1 MSLRRRFAVA
11 VPEYGCAARHNL
23 DRLAT
28 ASSHVHH
35 IGEIQMTT
43 LAVPAALSDEALQRE
58 SAVAQAHIR
67 RHRHVIIALRVA
79 VLLLILG
86 GWELAARQKWIDP
99 FFYSQPSLIWDQIA
113 EWLRNGTSQGPLW
126 LQVAVTLEETIIGFL
141 IGAIGGVICGIVL
154 GRNKLLSEV
163 FSLYIQIANSIPRVV
178 LGSVFVIALGLGM
191 ASKVALA
198 VVMVFFVVFGNAFQ
212 GVREADK
219 YMIANA
225 QILGASRRQLT
236 TAVVIPSAMSWIL
249 ASLHVS
255 FGFALVGAV
264 VGEFLGA
271 KQGIGLLISTAQGAF
286 NASGVFAAMIVLA
299 VVALAADFLL
309 TGLEKR
315 LLKWR
320 PAAF

>member
-1 MSLRRRFAVA
+1 MASRNSTLNMSFDSLSPAKAEQIAQRQLRQ
-11 VPEYGCAARHNL
+11 RHAL
-23 DRLAT
+23 I
-28 ASSHVHH
+28 
-35 IGEIQMTT
+35 IG
-43 LAVPAALSDEALQRE
+43 
-58 SAVAQAHIR
+58 
-67 RHRHVIIALRVA
+67 LRIL
-79 VLLLILG
+79 VLIVVLG
-86 GWELAARQKWIDP
+86 GWEVAGRQKWIDP
-99 FFYSQPSLIWDQIA
+99 FFFSMPSLIFLQIVD
-113 EWLRNGTSQGPLW
+113 WFQNGTSQGPL
-126 LQVAVTLEETIIGFL
+126 LVQVWVTLEETLLGFL
-141 IGAIGGVICGIVL
+141 IGSAGGIVCGVVL
-154 GRNKLLSEV
+154 GRNKLLSDV
-163 FSLYIQIANSIPRVV
+163 FSIYIKVANSIPRVV

-212 GVREADK
+212 GVREADR

-225 QILGASRRQLT
+225 QILGASKRQVT
-236 TAVVIPSAMSWIL
+236 TAVVIPSALSWIL

-264 VGEFLGA
+264 VGEFLGS

-299 VVALAADFLL
+299 VVALSTDYLL
-309 TGLEKR
+309 TALEKR

>member
-1 MSLRRRFAVA
+1 M
-11 VPEYGCAARHNL
+11 NT
-23 DRLAT
+23 LAT
-28 ASSHVHH
+28 TPGA
-35 IGEIQMTT
+35 GA
-43 LAVPAALSDEALQRE
+43 LPAALSDEALARE
-58 SAVAQAHIR
+58 SASAQAAIR
-67 RHRHVIIALRVA
+67 QRRYTIIGLRLA
-79 VLLLILG
+79 VLFVVLG
-86 GWELAARQKWIDP
+86 GWEIAARLKWIDP
-99 FFYSQPSLIWDQIA
+99 FFYSQPSLIWAQIV
-113 EWLRNGTSQGPLW
+113 EWVNEGTSQGPLW
-126 LQVAVTLEETIIGFL
+126 QQVLVTLEETVLGFL
-141 IGAIGGVICGIVL
+141 IGAVGGVVCGILL
-154 GRNKLLSEV
+154 GRNKLLSDV

-198 VVMVFFVVFGNAFQ
+198 VVMVFFVVFSNAFQ

-225 QILGASRRQLT
+225 QILGASARQLT
-236 TAVVIPSAMSWIL
+236 TAIVIPAATSWIL
-249 ASLHVS
+249 ASLRVS

-271 KQGIGLLISTAQGAF
+271 KEGIGLLISTAQGAF

-299 VVALAADFLL
+299 VVALAADLL
-309 TGLEKR
+309 LSLLEKR

>member
-1 MSLRRRFAVA
+1 MSELTLN
-11 VPEYGCAARHNL
+11 PNAARSPAPVSAAADH
-23 DRLAT
+23 T
-28 ASSHVHH
+28 
-35 IGEIQMTT
+35 
-43 LAVPAALSDEALQRE
+43 PAAVSDAALAQE
-58 SAVAQAHIR
+58 SIAAQAAIKR
-67 RHRHVIIALRVA
+67 RKAVIIGLRLL
-79 VLLLILG
+79 VLVLVLG
-86 GWELAARQKWIDP
+86 GWEVSARMHWIDP
-99 FFYSQPSLIWDQIA
+99 FFYSMPSMIWNQIV
-113 EWLRNGTSQGPLW
+113 EWMRDGTSQGPLW
-126 LQVAVTLEETIIGFL
+126 QQVLVTLEETVIGFL
-141 IGAIGGVICGIVL
+141 IGSIAGVICGIVL
-154 GRNKLLSEV
+154 GRNKLLSDV
-163 FSLYIQIANSIPRVV
+163 FSIYIQIANSIPRVV

-198 VVMVFFVVFGNAFQ
+198 VVMVFFVVFANAFQ

-225 QILGASRRQLT
+225 QILGASPRQVTLS
-236 TAVVIPSAMSWIL
+236 VVIPSAMSWIL

-271 KQGIGLLISTAQGAF
+271 KEGIGLLISTAQGAF

-299 VVALAADFLL
+299 VVALGADFLL
-309 TGLEKR
+309 TRLEKR

>member
-1 MSLRRRFAVA
+1 MNPATLTSGAAMS
-11 VPEYGCAARHNL
+11 
-23 DRLAT
+23 AT
-28 ASSHVHH
+28 
-35 IGEIQMTT
+35 TT
-43 LAVPAALSDEALQRE
+43 TNVPAALSDEALARE
-58 SAVAQAHIR
+58 SGIAQAAIR
-67 RHRHVIIALRVA
+67 NRRRMIIGLRLA
-79 VLLLILG
+79 VLVVALG
-86 GWELAARQKWIDP
+86 GWELAARLKWIDP
-99 FFYSQPSLIWDQIA
+99 FFYSMPSMIYDQLV
-113 EWLRNGTSQGPLW
+113 EWMRDGTSQGSLW
-126 LQVAVTLEETIIGFL
+126 MQVAVTLEETVLGFL
-141 IGAIGGVICGIVL
+141 IGSVAGVVCGIVL
-154 GRNKLLSEV
+154 GRNKLLSDV

-178 LGSVFVIALGLGM
+178 LGSIFVIALGLGM

-225 QILGASRRQLT
+225 QILGASPRQLT
-236 TAVVIPSAMSWIL
+236 MSVVIPSAMSWIL

-271 KQGIGLLISTAQGAF
+271 KEGIGLLISTAQGAF

-309 TGLEKR
+309 SSLEKR

>member
-1 MSLRRRFAVA
+1 MSELTMN
-11 VPEYGCAARHNL
+11 PAARSPL
-23 DRLAT
+23 I
-28 ASSHVHH
+28 ASAAADH
-35 IGEIQMTT
+35 T
-43 LAVPAALSDEALQRE
+43 PAAVSDAALAQE
-58 SAVAQAHIR
+58 SVAAQAAIKR
-67 RHRHVIIALRVA
+67 RKALILGLRLL
-79 VLLLILG
+79 VLVLVLG
-86 GWELAARQKWIDP
+86 GWEVSARMQWIDP
-99 FFYSQPSLIWDQIA
+99 FFYSMPSMIWNQIV
-113 EWLRNGTSQGPLW
+113 EWMRDGTSQGPLW
-126 LQVAVTLEETIIGFL
+126 QQVLVTLEETVIGFL
-141 IGAIGGVICGIVL
+141 IGSIAGVICGIVL
-154 GRNKLLSEV
+154 GRNKLLSDV
-163 FSLYIQIANSIPRVV
+163 FSIYIQIANSIPRVV

-198 VVMVFFVVFGNAFQ
+198 VVMVFFVVFANAFQ

-225 QILGASRRQLT
+225 QILGASPRQVTLS
-236 TAVVIPSAMSWIL
+236 VVIPSAMSWIL

-271 KQGIGLLISTAQGAF
+271 KEGIGLLISTAQGAF

-299 VVALAADFLL
+299 VVALGADFLL
-309 TGLEKR
+309 TRLEKR

>member
-1 MSLRRRFAVA
+1 MN
-11 VPEYGCAARHNL
+11 AATPL
-23 DRLAT
+23 T
-28 ASSHVHH
+28 AA
-35 IGEIQMTT
+35 
-43 LAVPAALSDEALQRE
+43 LPAALSDEALARE
-58 SAVAQAHIR
+58 SEVAQARIR
-67 RHRHVIIALRVA
+67 QRRWLIIGLRVA
-79 VLLLILG
+79 VLVVALG
-86 GWELAARQKWIDP
+86 GWEMAARLKWIDP
-99 FFYSQPSLIWDQIA
+99 FFYSMPTMIWDQIV
-113 EWLRNGTSQGPLW
+113 EWVRDGTSQGSLW
-126 LQVAVTLEETIIGFL
+126 RQVAVTLEETVLGFL
-141 IGAIGGVICGIVL
+141 IGSVAGVFCGILL
-154 GRNKLLSEV
+154 GRNKLLSDI

-219 YMIANA
+219 YLIANA
-225 QILGASRRQLT
+225 QILGASPRQLT

-249 ASLHVS
+249 ASLHTS

-271 KQGIGLLISTAQGAF
+271 KEGIGLLISTAQGAF

-299 VVALAADFLL
+299 VVALLADFLL
-309 TGLEKR
+309 TSLEKR